1 MKNPVP
7 KPKLISLKQQV
18 SIEEV
23 KKVLEGFAD
32 KPTSKIKV
40 TSIDSDFQTF
50 WIVLVNCYVDYLRY
64 STNSIMV
71 DSNVKEVILGN
82 RHFKPIKTTSW
93 SKIEQSI
100 RKTVGVNSKK
110 IPLDLVERAEYDVSK
125 EFTLD
130 YNGKITDTQFTYH
143 YSALSKGSRTLQK
156 IKQPDWDA
164 LMSKLTRNF
173 RSSLKNKKKI
183 LKEDLRIKE
192 LYCLRLPIYV
202 AGYKLNGK
210 KKLAKFD
217 AIDLQD
223 ITE

>member
-1 MKNPVP
+1 MP
-7 KPKLISLKQQV
+7 KAKLISLTHQV
-18 SIEEV
+18 SIQEV

-32 KPTSKIKV
+32 RPTSKIRV
-40 TSIDSDFQTF
+40 TSIDSDFQIF
-50 WIVLVNCYVDYLRY
+50 WIVLVNYQVDYLRY

-82 RHFKPIKTTSW
+82 RYFEPIKTTSW

-100 RKTVGVNSKK
+100 RKTIGVNSKK

-130 YNGKITDTQFTYH
+130 YNGKITNTQFTYH
-143 YSALSKGSRTLQK
+143 YSALSKKASKTLQK

-164 LMSKLTRNF
+164 LMTKLTRNF

-183 LKEDLRIKE
+183 LKENLRIKE